1 MDVSE
6 AMARLEAAGSEQN
19 RKLYPRHGIRPPMFG
34 VSYAEL
40 GRLKKAIKLDHAL
53 AVALWASGNHD
64 ARVLA
69 TMVADP
75 RRCDEDLLEG
85 WARDLDNYVI
95 TDAFTNV
102 ALAAPGA
109 EARLARWIDA
119 DAEWVEQAGWGVLAG
134 LANGAPAL
142 PDSLF
147 APYVAR
153 IERDIQG
160 AKNRV
165 RHAMNGALIAIG
177 ARSDGLAEL
186 ATAAAARI
194 GAVQVDHGLTGC
206 KTPAAGPYILKT
218 RAHRAA
224 KAAAKG

>member
-6 AMARLEAAGSEQN
+6 AMARLEAAGTEQN
-19 RKLYPRHGIRPPMFG
+19 RKVYPRHGIKGAMFG

-40 GRLKKAIKLDHAL
+40 GRLKKAIKVDHQLAL
-53 AVALWASGNHD
+53 ALWDTGNHD

-75 RRCDEDLLEG
+75 RQADEQTLEA
-85 WARDLDNYVI
+85 WANDLDNYVI

-109 EARLARWIDA
+109 EARLDRWVAA
-119 DAEWVEQAGWGVLAG
+119 DAEWVEQAGWGILAG

-142 PDSLF
+142 PDGFF
-147 APYVAR
+147 APYVER

-177 ARSDGLAEL
+177 ARSEGLAAL
-186 ATAAAARI
+186 ATAAAERI
-194 GAVQVDHGLTGC
+194 GRVQVDHGLTGC
-206 KTPAAGPYILKT
+206 KTPAAGPYIVKT
-218 RAHRAA
+218 RAHREA